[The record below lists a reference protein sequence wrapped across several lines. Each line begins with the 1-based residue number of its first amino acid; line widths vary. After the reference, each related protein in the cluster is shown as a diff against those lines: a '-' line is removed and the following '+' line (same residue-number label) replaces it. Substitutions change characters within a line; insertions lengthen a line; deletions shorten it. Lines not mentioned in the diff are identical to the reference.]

1 MCMKKYFMA
10 RLHCD
15 NRNRDLRTQKG
26 FVVLLS
32 VLVFTVVGMALVS
45 SLMLFGIGQLQSS
58 FSVEQSGQARA
69 LANACAEEALQRIN
83 DSVSFSGTGNLS
95 LSTGTC
101 NYTVISLSGS
111 NREIEATGT
120 VDSIIRKVFITL
132 DQINPSIHITSW
144 QEVADF

>member
-1 MCMKKYFMA
+1 MEQ
-10 RLHCD
+10 LHYD
-15 NRNRDLRTQKG
+15 HKHKNLQTENG

-32 VLVFTVVGMALVS
+32 VLVFTVVGMALLS
-45 SLMLFGIGQLQSS
+45 SFLFFGIGQLQSS

-69 LANACAEEALQRIN
+69 LANACAEEALQQIN

-111 NREIEATGT
+111 NREIEAIGE
-120 VDSIIRKVFITL
+120 VDSIVRKVFITL

>member
-1 MCMKKYFMA
+1 MKKHFMEQ
-10 RLHCD
+10 LHYD
-15 NRNRDLRTQKG
+15 HKHKNLQTENG

-32 VLVFTVVGMALVS
+32 VLVFTVVGMALLS
-45 SLMLFGIGQLQSS
+45 SFLFFGIGQLQSS

-69 LANACAEEALQRIN
+69 LANACAEEALQQIN

-111 NREIEATGT
+111 NREIEAIGE
-120 VDSIIRKVFITL
+120 VDSIVRKVFITL